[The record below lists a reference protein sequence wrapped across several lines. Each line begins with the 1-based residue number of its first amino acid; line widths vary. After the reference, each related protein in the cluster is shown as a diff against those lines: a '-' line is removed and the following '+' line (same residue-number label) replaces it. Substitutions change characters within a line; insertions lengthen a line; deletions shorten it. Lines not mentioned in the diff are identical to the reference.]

1 MNNKTKTSIKIV
13 SVLLSFIMI
22 FNNIASVAVLGI
34 IKKAK
39 INLKETYSVVNEE
52 ENSIQIACVG
62 NSNLYSGFSPYDLW
76 NQYGYT
82 STICASARQTIEESF
97 NIMKKLFNRQKP
109 KLVIID
115 SDMLFDHNPRI
126 KNECKKS
133 YCIKDLFMRIRLTF
147 LKQDIQNILSVLKRS
162 NNSRQINT
170 HGYKYSSKICKIN
183 CVDYMKK
190 TDTTEEIP
198 QVNKN
203 QMDKLIKLCR
213 DNSNEILMIAI
224 PSISSW
230 NYERHNAAAAFADSR
245 ALKFIDLNL
254 LYREIGLDPAQCFR
268 DKGSHMNY
276 SGAKAIT
283 NYIGYY
289 IKSSYSIENLKGN
302 QKYTYWNDNYQNFM
316 AYKSKLEE

>member
-62 NSNLYSGFSPYDLW
+62 NSNLYSGFSPL
-76 NQYGYT
+76 
-82 STICASARQTIEESF
+82 
-97 NIMKKLFNRQKP
+97 
-109 KLVIID
+109 
-115 SDMLFDHNPRI
+115 
-126 KNECKKS
+126 
-133 YCIKDLFMRIRLTF
+133 
-147 LKQDIQNILSVLKRS
+147 
-162 NNSRQINT
+162 
-170 HGYKYSSKICKIN
+170 
-183 CVDYMKK
+183 
-190 TDTTEEIP
+190 
-198 QVNKN
+198 
-203 QMDKLIKLCR
+203 
-213 DNSNEILMIAI
+213 
-224 PSISSW
+224 
-230 NYERHNAAAAFADSR
+230 
-245 ALKFIDLNL
+245 
-254 LYREIGLDPAQCFR
+254 
-268 DKGSHMNY
+268 NY

-289 IKSSYSIENLKGN
+289 IKNSYSIENLKGN